1 MTKSRPAADP
11 SAKDWAVYVVRCR
24 DGSLYTGITK
34 DVKARMAKH
43 NAGKGGAYT
52 RSRRPVRLRYKETG
66 FTRSEALVREAE
78 IKRLSRQEKK
88 ELVAGQ

>member
-1 MTKSRPAADP
+1 MTKSRPAAEL

-34 DVKARMAKH
+34 DVKARVAKH

-52 RSRRPVRLRYKETG
+52 RSRKPVRLRYKETG
-66 FTRSEALVREAE
+66 FTRSQALVREAE
-78 IKRLSRQEKK
+78 IKRLPHELKK
-88 ELVAGQ
+88 ELIRA